1 MSMISEMLS
10 IKKSLGP
17 FALPCSDVVDCNS
30 SGKTLENPTMAK
42 NYYIKANPDYPDAG
56 GYPFVETRWK
66 PDQAATKDV
75 DGAPGKAYSLDGDVN
90 GTHLVRAYSSGVNLT
105 GINLLDSV
113 SLNSVVSAVHH
124 TRLWDGGANYHAASD
139 LNPTHL
145 WELSIDPDGRMA
157 FTVKDGESKVIVS
170 GALNSDGSLLSRSVN
185 VLDVRG
191 NVIKSHSP
199 LSCEYT
205 PLPSSC
211 VSPSTFEYDSESRVV
226 KSVEPDAN
234 ETRSYYDVAGRVRA
248 TQTQRQMDSGAV
260 SVTGYDHLDR
270 PIFTGVWKM
279 SLDSSTLRS
288 YFNNVENRFNPTI
301 SELEAGTVTRTYY
314 DRMPARDTLGVELY
328 SADLDT
334 AEAFKY
340 NRGRVVATISDVVVK
355 ETGDTLRHSVANV
368 YDKRGRVIE
377 SYIYN
382 GSVSADSLKMVATAT
397 EYDLAGKI
405 LQVTK
410 YPYGLSDAGKSRKV
424 VERYSYDR
432 LGRVDTLYVTNGA
445 SLETVLAAYEYYP
458 TGSVKSIKMGNTIT
472 LDYEYHISGAVK
484 SAVAYVLDGSVN
496 GANSN
501 TANLTLASSVPKV
514 LYSETLYYEDC
525 DSEGCTPQYNGN
537 ISRMVHWLAHGSPNY
552 SESRDVA
559 YAYDMLNR
567 LTKVED
573 DVEDYFD
580 EIFNYDAQGRIVQ
593 QRRGQNLLAMRY
605 GGEYSY
611 YTGSNQLEKVM
622 GSMSIDDSGNKRDIS
637 AGNNFIYDRDGNMI
651 EDKSKEMTISY
662 DHRGLPVEFKREVPS
677 ISGVAG
683 EKDSVRLTL
692 AYDGAGSRITKK
704 RERKVSGGEWTTELA
719 THYTGI
725 GSEIREDAINNAT
738 KVVVN
743 LPQGLGR
750 YDIASAS
757 EPSSSESS
765 ANDNAANSV
774 PSFEWYLKNHLGSTM
789 LVYGIN
795 GNDGSL
801 KAAYDYRAFGE
812 QVDLTHA
819 TDKVTETFTGKE
831 KDDETELSYFGA
843 RYLDQMLGMWVSV
856 DAKRQFNS
864 PYLYAGNGTNPVNGV
879 DPDGNILLYAPGSS
893 PQFKA
898 EFAKT
903 ISYLNNGGV
912 SGPFARIHADKEKI
926 VYIQETNGESQ
937 IVFDESKQTY
947 VIEWNPNEGLVFPEG
962 TQSPALGVLHE
973 AFHAERLLADPE
985 GFSRDKQTSD
995 PIFQDLEEKRV
1006 IEGPE
1011 AKAAEK
1017 LGESRRFN
1025 YFDSD
1030 VAPVKSS
1037 TDLPE

>member
-1 MSMISEMLS
+1 
-10 IKKSLGP
+10 
-17 FALPCSDVVDCNS
+17 
-30 SGKTLENPTMAK
+30 
-42 NYYIKANPDYPDAG
+42 
-56 GYPFVETRWK
+56 
-66 PDQAATKDV
+66 
-75 DGAPGKAYSLDGDVN
+75 
-90 GTHLVRAYSSGVNLT
+90 
-105 GINLLDSV
+105 
-113 SLNSVVSAVHH
+113 
-124 TRLWDGGANYHAASD
+124 
-139 LNPTHL
+139 
-145 WELSIDPDGRMA
+145 MA
-157 FTVKDGESKVIVS
+157 FTVKDGERKVVVS
-170 GALNSDGSLLSRSVN
+170 GALNSDGRVASRSVN
-185 VLDVRG
+185 ELDVRG
-191 NVIKSHSP
+191 NVIKSHPP

-205 PLPSSC
+205 PQPVSC

-226 KSVEPDAN
+226 KSVEPDAS
-234 ETRSYYDVAGRVRA
+234 ETRSFYDVAGRVRA
-248 TQTQRQMDSGAV
+248 TQTQRQIDSGVV
-260 SVTGYDHLDR
+260 SVRGYDHLDR
-270 PIFTGVWKM
+270 PIYTGVWKT
-279 SLDSSTLRS
+279 SLDSGGLRS
-288 YFNNVENRFNPTI
+288 YFNNVENRFKPTI

-340 NRGRVVATISDVVVK
+340 NRGRVVATISDVVVN
-355 ETGDTLRHSVANV
+355 EVGDTLRHSVANI

-382 GSVSADSLKMVATAT
+382 GSVTADSLKMVATAT

-410 YPYGLSDAGKSRKV
+410 YPYGLSDGGKSRKV

-445 SLETVLAAYEYYP
+445 SSEIVLAAYEYYP

-484 SAVAYVLDGSVN
+484 SAVAYVLDNATSGSN
-496 GANSN
+496 GGSSGGVLNEST
-501 TANLTLASSVPKV
+501 TAASSVPKV
-514 LYSETLYYEDC
+514 LYSEALYYEDC

-537 ISRMVHWLAHGSPNY
+537 ISRMVHHLAHGSPNY

-622 GSMSIDDSGNKRDIS
+622 GSMSIDDSGNKRDMS
-637 AGNNFIYDRDGNMI
+637 ADNNFLYDRDGNMI
-651 EDKSKEMTISY
+651 EDKSKQMIISY
-662 DHRGLPVEFKREVPS
+662 DHRGLPVEFKRES
-677 ISGVAG
+677 SSSENGA
-683 EKDSVRLTL
+683 DSVRLVL
-692 AYDGAGSRITKK
+692 NYDGAGSRISKI
-704 RERKVSGGEWTTELA
+704 RERKSAGETSWTMELA

-725 GSEIREDAINNAT
+725 GSEIREDALNNAT

-757 EPSSSESS
+757 ESS
-765 ANDNAANSV
+765 ANTV

-812 QVDLTHA
+812 QVDLTMP

-831 KDDETELSYFGA
+831 KDDETELA
-843 RYLDQMLGMWVSV
+843 NHVAKML
-856 DAKRQFNS
+856 
-864 PYLYAGNGTNPVNGV
+864 
-879 DPDGNILLYAPGSS
+879 
-893 PQFKA
+893 
-898 EFAKT
+898 
-903 ISYLNNGGV
+903 
-912 SGPFARIHADKEKI
+912 
-926 VYIQETNGESQ
+926 
-937 IVFDESKQTY
+937 
-947 VIEWNPNEGLVFPEG
+947 
-962 TQSPALGVLHE
+962 
-973 AFHAERLLADPE
+973 
-985 GFSRDKQTSD
+985 D
-995 PIFQDLEEKRV
+995 PI
-1006 IEGPE
+1006 
-1011 AKAAEK
+1011 
-1017 LGESRRFN
+1017 LGLGSLWIQKDF
-1025 YFDSD
+1025 SQ
-1030 VAPVKSS
+1030 A
-1037 TDLPE
+1037 LIC

>member
-1 MSMISEMLS
+1 
-10 IKKSLGP
+10 
-17 FALPCSDVVDCNS
+17 
-30 SGKTLENPTMAK
+30 
-42 NYYIKANPDYPDAG
+42 
-56 GYPFVETRWK
+56 
-66 PDQAATKDV
+66 
-75 DGAPGKAYSLDGDVN
+75 
-90 GTHLVRAYSSGVNLT
+90 
-105 GINLLDSV
+105 
-113 SLNSVVSAVHH
+113 
-124 TRLWDGGANYHAASD
+124 
-139 LNPTHL
+139 
-145 WELSIDPDGRMA
+145 MA
-157 FTVKDGESKVIVS
+157 FTVKDGERKVVVS
-170 GALNSDGSLLSRSVN
+170 GALNSDGRVASRSVN
-185 VLDVRG
+185 ELDVRG

-260 SVTGYDHLDR
+260 IVTGYDHLDR
-270 PIFTGVWKM
+270 PIYTGVWKT
-279 SLDSSTLRS
+279 SLDSGGLRS
-288 YFNNVENRFNPTI
+288 YFNNVENRFKPTI
-301 SELEAGTVTRTYY
+301 SELEAGIVTRTYY

-340 NRGRVVATISDVVVK
+340 NRGRVVATISDVVVN
-355 ETGDTLRHSVANV
+355 EVGDTLRHSVANI
-368 YDKRGRVIE
+368 YDKRGRVTE
-377 SYIYN
+377 SFIYN

-432 LGRVDTLYVTNGA
+432 LGRVDTLYVKNGT

-458 TGSVKSIKMGNTIT
+458 TGSVQSVKLGNTIT

-484 SAVAYVLDGSVN
+484 SAVAYVLDNSTSGSN
-496 GANSN
+496 GGSSGGVLNEST
-501 TANLTLASSVPKV
+501 TAASSVPKV
-514 LYSETLYYEDC
+514 LYSEALYYEDC

-537 ISRMVHWLAHGSPNY
+537 ISRMVHHLAHGSPNY

-622 GSMSIDDSGNKRDIS
+622 GSMSIDDSGNKRDMS
-637 AGNNFIYDRDGNMI
+637 ADNNFLYDRDGNMI
-651 EDKSKEMTISY
+651 EDKSKQMIISY
-662 DHRGLPVEFKREVPS
+662 DHRGLPVEFKRES
-677 ISGVAG
+677 SSSENGA
-683 EKDSVRLTL
+683 DSVRLVL
-692 AYDGAGSRITKK
+692 NYDGAGSRISKI
-704 RERKVSGGEWTTELA
+704 RERKSAGETSWTMELA

-725 GSEIREDAINNAT
+725 GSEIREDALNNAT

-757 EPSSSESS
+757 ESS
-765 ANDNAANSV
+765 ANTV

-812 QVDLTHA
+812 QVDLTMP

-831 KDDETELSYFGA
+831 KDDETELA
-843 RYLDQMLGMWVSV
+843 NHVAKML
-856 DAKRQFNS
+856 
-864 PYLYAGNGTNPVNGV
+864 
-879 DPDGNILLYAPGSS
+879 
-893 PQFKA
+893 
-898 EFAKT
+898 
-903 ISYLNNGGV
+903 
-912 SGPFARIHADKEKI
+912 
-926 VYIQETNGESQ
+926 
-937 IVFDESKQTY
+937 
-947 VIEWNPNEGLVFPEG
+947 
-962 TQSPALGVLHE
+962 
-973 AFHAERLLADPE
+973 
-985 GFSRDKQTSD
+985 D
-995 PIFQDLEEKRV
+995 PI
-1006 IEGPE
+1006 
-1011 AKAAEK
+1011 
-1017 LGESRRFN
+1017 LGLGSLWIQKDF
-1025 YFDSD
+1025 SQ
-1030 VAPVKSS
+1030 A
-1037 TDLPE
+1037 LIC

>member
-1 MSMISEMLS
+1 
-10 IKKSLGP
+10 
-17 FALPCSDVVDCNS
+17 
-30 SGKTLENPTMAK
+30 
-42 NYYIKANPDYPDAG
+42 
-56 GYPFVETRWK
+56 
-66 PDQAATKDV
+66 
-75 DGAPGKAYSLDGDVN
+75 
-90 GTHLVRAYSSGVNLT
+90 
-105 GINLLDSV
+105 
-113 SLNSVVSAVHH
+113 
-124 TRLWDGGANYHAASD
+124 
-139 LNPTHL
+139 
-145 WELSIDPDGRMA
+145 
-157 FTVKDGESKVIVS
+157 
-170 GALNSDGSLLSRSVN
+170 
-185 VLDVRG
+185 
-191 NVIKSHSP
+191 
-199 LSCEYT
+199 
-205 PLPSSC
+205 
-211 VSPSTFEYDSESRVV
+211 
-226 KSVEPDAN
+226 
-234 ETRSYYDVAGRVRA
+234 
-248 TQTQRQMDSGAV
+248 
-260 SVTGYDHLDR
+260 
-270 PIFTGVWKM
+270 
-279 SLDSSTLRS
+279 
-288 YFNNVENRFNPTI
+288 VENRFNPTI

-328 SADLDT
+328 PENLDT

-382 GSVSADSLKMVATAT
+382 GSVTADSLKMLATAT

-424 VERYSYDR
+424 VERYAYDR

-484 SAVAYVLDGSVN
+484 SAVAYVLDGSVG
-496 GANSN
+496 GASSN
-501 TANLTLASSVPKV
+501 TANLTTASSVPKV

-622 GSMSIDDSGNKRDIS
+622 GSMSIDDSGNKRDMS
-637 AGNNFIYDRDGNMI
+637 AGNNFLFDRDGNMI
-651 EDKSKEMTISY
+651 EDKSKKMTVKY
-662 DHRGLPVEFKREVPS
+662 NHRGLPTEFKRERS
-677 ISGVAG
+677 SDENGA
-683 EKDSVRLTL
+683 DSVRLLL
-692 AYDGAGSRITKK
+692 AYDGAGSRITKI
-704 RERKVSGGEWTTELA
+704 RERKSAGETAWTMELA

-725 GSEIREDAINNAT
+725 GSEIREDAVNNDT

-757 EPSSSESS
+757 ESS
-765 ANDNAANSV
+765 ANTV

-789 LVYGIN
+789 LVYGTQSTSDPTVAN
-795 GNDGSL
+795 LGSL

-812 QVDLTHA
+812 QVDLTRY

-831 KDDETELSYFGA
+831 LDDETELSYFGA

-879 DPDGNILLYAPGSS
+879 DPDGNKVWAVTKTDQKAYAAFTKKLNAEQAQRLSDIEKDPDIIMYFHAIDSEMKDENGNTALGFVVANEIDGFLGVVCSTCKGAQDAFAHEISGHGKQILDFL
-893 PQFKA
+893 
-898 EFAKT
+898 
-903 ISYLNNGGV
+903 NGGQIT
-912 SGPFARIHADKEKI
+912 GEHTLKEAPAWIEKNKMELEKDAFE
-926 VYIQETNGESQ
+926 VQGSPKT
-937 IVFDESKQTY
+937 DEQLKDMGY
-947 VIEWNPNEGLVFPEG
+947 
-962 TQSPALGVLHE
+962 
-973 AFHAERLLADPE
+973 
-985 GFSRDKQTSD
+985 
-995 PIFQDLEEKRV
+995 
-1006 IEGPE
+1006 
-1011 AKAAEK
+1011 
-1017 LGESRRFN
+1017 
-1025 YFDSD
+1025 
-1030 VAPVKSS
+1030 
-1037 TDLPE
+1037 

>member
-1 MSMISEMLS
+1 
-10 IKKSLGP
+10 
-17 FALPCSDVVDCNS
+17 
-30 SGKTLENPTMAK
+30 
-42 NYYIKANPDYPDAG
+42 
-56 GYPFVETRWK
+56 
-66 PDQAATKDV
+66 
-75 DGAPGKAYSLDGDVN
+75 
-90 GTHLVRAYSSGVNLT
+90 
-105 GINLLDSV
+105 
-113 SLNSVVSAVHH
+113 
-124 TRLWDGGANYHAASD
+124 
-139 LNPTHL
+139 
-145 WELSIDPDGRMA
+145 MA
-157 FTVKDGESKVIVS
+157 FTVKDGERKVVVS
-170 GALNSDGSLLSRSVN
+170 GALNSDGRVASRSVN
-185 VLDVRG
+185 ELDVRG
-191 NVIKSHSP
+191 NVIKSHPP

-205 PLPSSC
+205 PQPVSC

-226 KSVEPDAN
+226 KSVEPDAS
-234 ETRSYYDVAGRVRA
+234 ETRSFYDVAGRVRA
-248 TQTQRQMDSGAV
+248 TQTQRQIDSGVV
-260 SVTGYDHLDR
+260 SVRGYDHLDR
-270 PIFTGVWKM
+270 PIYTGVWKT
-279 SLDSSTLRS
+279 SLDSGGLRS
-288 YFNNVENRFNPTI
+288 YFNNVENRFKPTI

-314 DRMPARDTLGVELY
+314 DHMPARDILGVELY

-340 NRGRVVATISDVVVK
+340 NRGRVVATISDVYIPK
-355 ETGDTLRHSVANV
+355 SPDGTPLQTTDGHDSVTRASTANV

-432 LGRVDTLYVTNGA
+432 LGRVDTLYVKNGT

-496 GANSN
+496 GA
-501 TANLTLASSVPKV
+501 SSVPKV

-525 DSEGCTPQYNGN
+525 DSDGCTPQYNGN
-537 ISRMVHWLAHGSPNY
+537 ISRMVHWLAHGSSKY
-552 SESRDVA
+552 GESRDVA

-622 GSMSIDDSGNKRDIS
+622 GSMSIDDSGNKRDMS
-637 AGNNFIYDRDGNMI
+637 ADNNFLYDRDGNMI
-651 EDKSKEMTISY
+651 EDKSKQMIISY
-662 DHRGLPVEFKREVPS
+662 DHRGLPVEFKRES
-677 ISGVAG
+677 SSSENGA
-683 EKDSVRLTL
+683 DSVRLVL
-692 AYDGAGSRITKK
+692 NYDGAGSRISKI
-704 RERKVSGGEWTTELA
+704 RERKSAGETSWTMELA

-725 GSEIREDAINNAT
+725 GSEIREDALNNAT

-757 EPSSSESS
+757 ESS
-765 ANDNAANSV
+765 ANTV

-812 QVDLTHA
+812 QVDLTMP

-831 KDDETELSYFGA
+831 KDDETELA
-843 RYLDQMLGMWVSV
+843 NHVAKML
-856 DAKRQFNS
+856 
-864 PYLYAGNGTNPVNGV
+864 
-879 DPDGNILLYAPGSS
+879 
-893 PQFKA
+893 
-898 EFAKT
+898 
-903 ISYLNNGGV
+903 
-912 SGPFARIHADKEKI
+912 
-926 VYIQETNGESQ
+926 
-937 IVFDESKQTY
+937 
-947 VIEWNPNEGLVFPEG
+947 
-962 TQSPALGVLHE
+962 
-973 AFHAERLLADPE
+973 
-985 GFSRDKQTSD
+985 D
-995 PIFQDLEEKRV
+995 PI
-1006 IEGPE
+1006 
-1011 AKAAEK
+1011 
-1017 LGESRRFN
+1017 LGLGSLWIQKDF
-1025 YFDSD
+1025 SQ
-1030 VAPVKSS
+1030 A
-1037 TDLPE
+1037 LIC

>member
-1 MSMISEMLS
+1 
-10 IKKSLGP
+10 
-17 FALPCSDVVDCNS
+17 
-30 SGKTLENPTMAK
+30 
-42 NYYIKANPDYPDAG
+42 
-56 GYPFVETRWK
+56 
-66 PDQAATKDV
+66 
-75 DGAPGKAYSLDGDVN
+75 
-90 GTHLVRAYSSGVNLT
+90 
-105 GINLLDSV
+105 
-113 SLNSVVSAVHH
+113 
-124 TRLWDGGANYHAASD
+124 
-139 LNPTHL
+139 
-145 WELSIDPDGRMA
+145 
-157 FTVKDGESKVIVS
+157 
-170 GALNSDGSLLSRSVN
+170 
-185 VLDVRG
+185 
-191 NVIKSHSP
+191 
-199 LSCEYT
+199 
-205 PLPSSC
+205 
-211 VSPSTFEYDSESRVV
+211 
-226 KSVEPDAN
+226 
-234 ETRSYYDVAGRVRA
+234 
-248 TQTQRQMDSGAV
+248 
-260 SVTGYDHLDR
+260 
-270 PIFTGVWKM
+270 
-279 SLDSSTLRS
+279 
-288 YFNNVENRFNPTI
+288 
-301 SELEAGTVTRTYY
+301 
-314 DRMPARDTLGVELY
+314 
-328 SADLDT
+328 
-334 AEAFKY
+334 
-340 NRGRVVATISDVVVK
+340 
-355 ETGDTLRHSVANV
+355 
-368 YDKRGRVIE
+368 
-377 SYIYN
+377 
-382 GSVSADSLKMVATAT
+382 MVATAT
-397 EYDLAGKI
+397 EYDLDRKI

-432 LGRVDTLYVTNGA
+432 LGRVDTLYVKNG
-445 SLETVLAAYEYYP
+445 SSPETVLAAYVYYP

-484 SAVAYVLDGSVN
+484 SAVAYVLEEASSGSN
-496 GANSN
+496 GGSSGGVLNEST
-501 TANLTLASSVPKV
+501 TAASSVPKV

-537 ISRMVHWLAHGSPNY
+537 ISRMVHHLAHGSPNY

-611 YTGSNQLEKVM
+611 YTGTNQLEKVM
-622 GSMSIDDSGNKRDIS
+622 GSMSIDDSGNKRDMS
-637 AGNNFIYDRDGNMI
+637 AGNNFLFDRDGNMI

-757 EPSSSESS
+757 EPS
-765 ANDNAANSV
+765 ANTV

-812 QVDLTHA
+812 QVDLTMPN
-819 TDKVTETFTGKE
+819 DKVTETFTGKE

-856 DAKRQFNS
+856 DAKRQFTS
-864 PYLYAGNGTNPVNGV
+864 PYLYAGNGANPVRFFDPNGKE
-879 DPDGNILLYAPGSS
+879 II
-893 PQFKA
+893 
-898 EFAKT
+898 FA
-903 ISYLNNGGV
+903 S
-912 SGPFARIHADKEKI
+912 DKEREMYKSLWSSLTP
-926 VYIQETNGESQ
+926 VAQERIQ
-937 IVFDESKQTY
+937 
-947 VIEWNPNEGLVFPEG
+947 
-962 TQSPALGVLHE
+962 
-973 AFHAERLLADPE
+973 
-985 GFSRDKQTSD
+985 
-995 PIFQDLEEKRV
+995 
-1006 IEGPE
+1006 
-1011 AKAAEK
+1011 
-1017 LGESRRFN
+1017 
-1025 YFDSD
+1025 
-1030 VAPVKSS
+1030 
-1037 TDLPE
+1037 